1 MGAKTWA
8 TEREIAAQPDIW
20 EDWSLGLCGI
30 AADISAWIVAREPDV
45 IWLTGAGTSAFIGDA
60 LGVYLDTRLH
70 GIPVRSVPST
80 DLVARPG
87 DYLKPGLRPL
97 VVSFGRSGDSSETR
111 GTLGLLDRDCPAA
124 DRLNITC
131 NAGSAL
137 ATRAHDGPGSQ
148 RVIVLPDACHDRGF
162 AMTSSYTTML
172 LTALA
177 CLSGVDADAIS
188 RNLGTLAVAAR
199 RLLQDVPNLP
209 RPARAVFLGSG
220 PHLGTARESA
230 LKVLELA
237 AGRVVTAWDSTLGF
251 RHGPKAITDDD
262 TTILVFLSSDPL
274 ARKYD
279 EDVVAELRSQ
289 FPATRIVSIGDRSH
303 DATPD
308 LAISTGLPDA
318 WNTALY
324 VLVAQSLSVA
334 WSKSLELNVDDPFE
348 GGTLS
353 RVVNNVRIYV

>member
-1 MGAKTWA
+1 MSAKTWA
-8 TEREIAAQPDIW
+8 TETEIAAQPDIW
-20 EDWSLGLCGI
+20 EDWSHVLPGI
-30 AADISAWIVAREPDV
+30 AADVSAWILARKPDV

-60 LGVYLDTRLH
+60 LGIHLDNRLQ

-80 DLVARPG
+80 DLVSRPG

-97 VVSFGRSGDSSETR
+97 VVSFGRSGNSSETM
-111 GTLGLLDRDCPAA
+111 GTLDLLNRDCPAA

-131 NAGSAL
+131 NASSAL
-137 ATRAHDGPGSQ
+137 AMRAHDGPGAQ
-148 RVIVLPDACHDRGF
+148 KVIVLPDACHDRGF

-177 CLSGVDADAIS
+177 CLSGADAGDIS
-188 RNLGTLAVAAR
+188 RNLDKLAAAAR
-199 RLLQDVPNLP
+199 GLLQDMPNLP
-209 RPARAVFLGSG
+209 RPSRAVFLGSG

-279 EDVVAELRSQ
+279 DDVVAELRSQ
-289 FPATRIVSIGDRSH
+289 FPATRTFSIGDRSH
-303 DATPD
+303 DADPD
-308 LAISTGLPDA
+308 MSISTGLPDA

-324 VLVAQSLSVA
+324 VLVAQLLAVA
-334 WSKSLELNVDDPFE
+334 WSKSLDLNVDNPFE
-348 GGTLS
+348 GGNLS
-353 RVVNNVRIYV
+353 RVVSNVRIYV